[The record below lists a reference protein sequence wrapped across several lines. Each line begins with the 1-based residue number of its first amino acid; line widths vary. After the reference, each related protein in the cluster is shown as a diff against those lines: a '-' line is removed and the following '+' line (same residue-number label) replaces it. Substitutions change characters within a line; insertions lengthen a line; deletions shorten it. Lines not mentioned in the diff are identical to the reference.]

1 MRNEFTQYITLFKHN
16 AQLKWNRLLLNQVF
30 SFANAITC
38 ILPQLF
44 SNFKS
49 SRDRAEI
56 PQWCTS
62 RPLTSFFISCMAVV
76 SLKGTLVEH
85 LLTSAVTV
93 ELETF
98 VCHHSLVQLVPFTL
112 PCVARFLVPFWFL
125 YVLINLCLLWFP
137 YFIKPSGYNPDITV
151 TDLRGP
157 PLHIYWSGRRWS
169 KQLQSFQWGCFL
181 CRSCLPAL
189 YVNAR
194 SAQKMYLLF
203 SQSYSLANKD

>member
-1 MRNEFTQYITLFKHN
+1 MLVFGYCLVTAQYLPRLKLKYLFRKNVCFVTSTKSLHYITFPFPGICGWWMRNEFTQYITLLKHN
-16 AQLKWNRLLLNQVF
+16 AQLKWNRLLLNQVC

-62 RPLTSFFISCMAVV
+62 RPLTSFFISCTAVV

-85 LLTSAVTV
+85 LLTSAVAV

-98 VCHHSLVQLVPFTL
+98 VCHHSLIQLVPFTL
-112 PCVARFLVPFWFL
+112 PCVARFLVAFWFL
-125 YVLINLCLLWFP
+125 
-137 YFIKPSGYNPDITV
+137 
-151 TDLRGP
+151 
-157 PLHIYWSGRRWS
+157 
-169 KQLQSFQWGCFL
+169 
-181 CRSCLPAL
+181 
-189 YVNAR
+189 
-194 SAQKMYLLF
+194 
-203 SQSYSLANKD
+203 